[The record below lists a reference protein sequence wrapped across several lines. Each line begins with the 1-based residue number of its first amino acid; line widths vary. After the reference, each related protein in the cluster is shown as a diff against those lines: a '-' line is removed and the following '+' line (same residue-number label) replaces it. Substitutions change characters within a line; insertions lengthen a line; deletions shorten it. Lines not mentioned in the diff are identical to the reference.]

1 MLKVI
6 NRTFIPNGIF
16 SIVDENCNLKVLE
29 KYPLFQSKSLL
40 NEKSAHFDEFVLI
53 CKDFTCTPPI
63 TDIKSL
69 KDILF
74 GKLLREKIK

>member
-1 MLKVI
+1 MLNII

-16 SIVDENCNLKVLE
+16 SIIGENCNLKTLE
-29 KYPLFQSKSLL
+29 KYPLFQNKSLL
-40 NEKSAHFDEFVLI
+40 NEKSGISDEFALV

-63 TDIKSL
+63 TDIKAL

-74 GKLLREKIK
+74 GK